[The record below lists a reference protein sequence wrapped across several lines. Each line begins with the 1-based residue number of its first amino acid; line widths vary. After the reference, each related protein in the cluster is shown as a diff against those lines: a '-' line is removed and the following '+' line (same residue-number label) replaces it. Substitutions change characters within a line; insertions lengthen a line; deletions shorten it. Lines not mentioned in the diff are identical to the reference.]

1 MSKLPVREVNRQVL
15 SPRVEA
21 TLALIQG
28 LLPAM
33 TAILGGLWVVST
45 YLDQQ
50 KASNTT
56 RLLEAQ
62 KPVYE
67 KQLTL

>member
-1 MSKLPVREVNRQVL
+1 
-15 SPRVEA
+15 
-21 TLALIQG
+21 
-28 LLPAM
+28 M

-56 RLLEAQ
+56 RLLDAQ